1 MKEEKKIGY
10 IALPKN
16 QVVNFEVGKEYN
28 STVHDYFKNGFRVE
42 RQLLNLIFAS
52 DISIHKI
59 FMVECSEIDEMYEN
73 KTSFPCKHIK
83 LIKKYNFEYIVE
95 NIDVYLHDTVEKL
108 VITCNKEAYGRITNT
123 EDNST
128 IFMNGVLGVVNNTGL
143 FGIINID
150 GFRNTCNLANHNNI
164 AISNGKT
171 NIINSAGSCNTI
183 FLRGGNN
190 ILSVNGGFSNVISN
204 GTNSNISCVSDSN
217 RIICNGEN
225 NVVYL
230 YGKNNKVN
238 AKSGTTIIY
247 SERNNKNEGQP
258 TTVKT
263 IYVDGTDIKADTW
276 YIIENGEIKE
286 CDK

>member
-1 MKEEKKIGY
+1 MKEEKIIGY
-10 IALPKN
+10 IALPENKD
-16 QVVNFEVGKEYN
+16 VNFEVGKEYN
-28 STVHDYFKNGFRVE
+28 STDHDYFENGFRVE
-42 RQLLNLIFAS
+42 RQLLNLIFVS
-52 DISIHKI
+52 DISIHKF
-59 FMVECSEIDEMYEN
+59 FMVECSEIDERYKT

-83 LIKKYNFEYIVE
+83 VIKKYTFEDIVE
-95 NIDVYLHDTVEKL
+95 NIDEYRNDTVEKL
-108 VITCNKEAYGRITNT
+108 VITCNKESYGRITNT

-128 IFMNGVLGVVNNTGL
+128 IFMNSVLGVVNNTGL

-150 GFRNTCNLANHNNI
+150 GFRNTCNLANHHNI

-171 NIINSAGSCNTI
+171 NRINSAGSCNTI
-183 FLRGGNN
+183 ILRGENN
-190 ILSVNGGFSNVISN
+190 ILSVNGGVSNVISN

-230 YGKNNKVN
+230 YGENNKVK

-247 SERNNKNEGQP
+247 SERNNEDKP

-263 IYVDGTDIKADTW
+263 IHVDGTNIKADTW
-276 YIIENGEIKE
+276 YIIENEEIKE